1 MTVRTQPAQ
10 RTQAVQS
17 SQPRVDLG
25 SAILASL
32 KAIKDNPTG
41 RTVGEQA
48 TALAGVFREAGVKTN
63 NWEHYLLLN
72 FKKTVTG
79 EDPNALSYMKT
90 NLSWAG
96 EVMSRGDIN
105 RAISMATQANRA
117 VANKSGIDVK
127 TAQDWMGKQLSS
139 DRPMTEKLSTS
150 VASTLRDAGFS
161 DDAKKTGLALV
172 RMRRQIVE
180 PLRYGTRG
188 LEALQK
194 DVGDLKALTVKAG
207 KQGVINRG
215 TQSELLRLV
224 DLYQKDSRFQVKTP
238 DQVAQVNRQ
247 AEVRRVDGVNSKE
260 MAPYRE
266 LLGDL
271 KYLRDTLGARNGS
284 MWGSGPAVKN
294 SADILISRI
303 PAFEKAIASGR
314 VDDVKRFVENNLG
327 DRPNN
332 QSVRQWADSITA
344 TDARH
349 QKIFAAGHAIIEQFG
364 PVAYVASKILSNV
377 MKGQRDNLPLKSVA
391 YNTLVDIVSYAAG
404 KGYAGKVGGM
414 VKETMLDFART
425 AAADIAKDPSPAG
438 IGKAL
443 VNAWKGAVLGLGGKA
458 LKELSADERKD
469 MAKLL
474 YDIGTKVFDETTV
487 RPIIADAFKER

>member
-17 SQPRVDLG
+17 SQPRVNLG

-63 NWEHYLLLN
+63 NWEHYLLYN

-139 DRPMTEKLSTS
+139 DRPMTEKLATS

-172 RMRRQIVE
+172 RLRRQIVE

-194 DVGDLKALTVKAG
+194 DVGDLKALTLKAA
-207 KQGVINRG
+207 KQGVVNRG

-238 DQVAQVNRQ
+238 EQVR
-247 AEVRRVDGVNSKE
+247 
-260 MAPYRE
+260 
-266 LLGDL
+266 
-271 KYLRDTLGARNGS
+271 
-284 MWGSGPAVKN
+284 
-294 SADILISRI
+294 
-303 PAFEKAIASGR
+303 
-314 VDDVKRFVENNLG
+314 
-327 DRPNN
+327 
-332 QSVRQWADSITA
+332 
-344 TDARH
+344 
-349 QKIFAAGHAIIEQFG
+349 AGHAAG
-364 PVAYVASKILSNV
+364 RSASRRRRELE
-377 MKGQRDNLPLKSVA
+377 RDGAIPR
-391 YNTLVDIVSYAAG
+391 AAG
-404 KGYAGKVGGM
+404 RHEIPARYARLAQR
-414 VKETMLDFART
+414 LD
-425 AAADIAKDPSPAG
+425 
-438 IGKAL
+438 
-443 VNAWKGAVLGLGGKA
+443 VGLGRWRQELGRRRHLAHPGVREGDRDRAPRRREA
-458 LKELSADERKD
+458 LRRQQPGRPAARPERSAV
-469 MAKLL
+469 
-474 YDIGTKVFDETTV
+474 G
-487 RPIIADAFKER
+487 